1 MEHPPHILE
10 LKSSPL
16 PANEF
21 ERLAFLR
28 NLRLESADPFEEI
41 QGLCEVAAGLANCP
55 IAIVTVIEETKQE
68 FLASVGVEDLHGT
81 DREISFCAHAI
92 MASEQLEVPDAL
104 LDSRFCENPMV
115 LEAPGVRSYLGT
127 VLEPEANMRIGTL
140 CVIDTEPRGFSEDVK
155 ASLLQIG
162 KAISSLLTS
171 HREKLQLID
180 YAFDIKAQNIEML
193 DLADSLR
200 KSVKELTAAEK
211 AKGEFLSIISHE
223 LRTPLTLVK
232 GSLGLMKNSA
242 VIADEQKAQRLVNV
256 AYDSNERLLSLIED
270 ILLIQKLDRDK
281 SQVPLDRVDLAESIN
296 TEVSKCSDETQS
308 REITLTVSGVEQP
321 CLVKG
326 DKGQLDRVVAS
337 ILSNALKFSKQRGN
351 VKVTLLSSGT
361 GPQIL
366 VEDDGVGISEDSDE
380 RVFGL
385 FSQVDSSDTRSR
397 NGAGL
402 GMYISKE
409 ILKRHNATINYKSEL
424 GVGTTFSVNFPEQ
437 VLQ

>member
-1 MEHPPHILE
+1 
-10 LKSSPL
+10 
-16 PANEF
+16 
-21 ERLAFLR
+21 
-28 NLRLESADPFEEI
+28 
-41 QGLCEVAAGLANCP
+41 
-55 IAIVTVIEETKQE
+55 
-68 FLASVGVEDLHGT
+68 
-81 DREISFCAHAI
+81 

-281 SQVPLDRVDLAESIN
+281 SQMPLDRVDLAESIN
-296 TEVSKCSDETQS
+296 TEVSKCSGETQS

-337 ILSNALKFSKQRGN
+337 ILSNALKFSKQGGN